1 MHTRRNLPKQII
13 SEKDIENLFALY
25 NRAITPSYKKYLFVC
40 RNFTRI
46 VKVKP
51 RELMRALNEINPD
64 RIEILA

>member
-1 MHTRRNLPKQII
+1 MSHDMSRRTP
-13 SEKDIENLFALY
+13 ALIG
-25 NRAITPSYKKYLFVC
+25 RGVGQKYLFVC

-51 RELMRALNEINPD
+51 GELMRALNEINPE